1 MAISK
6 QSIDD
11 IRTKADIVTEICS
24 RLELKKRGINYI
36 GLCPFHAEKS
46 PSFNVSITK
55 QFFHCFGCGK
65 SGDVIQFLMDH
76 DGMQFHE
83 AVHDLGERMGIK
95 VEEDQD
101 EQSIKEAQE
110 KRKVSASLEDVC
122 QSAASFYQREFLAS
136 STAQAYA
143 LKRGLSMEIIE
154 TYGIGYAPNPSS
166 RKALAGAFADYTDS
180 TFLIEAGLVAQ
191 SPEQDM
197 VRYDRFRGRLMFPIK
212 NVRGKCIGFGGRVLG
227 DEKPKYLNSPETTI
241 FTKHKVLYGL
251 HEARSAI
258 TAEKIAFIAEGYMD
272 VVSMAQYGVG
282 NAVAAMGTALTEDHL
297 RVLLRFTDQIC
308 FVFDG
313 DSPGRAAAERAVR
326 VALPL
331 LEPRHGFSFLTLPDE
346 MDPDDYLRAH
356 GKDAFLLA
364 AKSAPTLSQFM
375 LQTLMSQFGVDGKLV
390 SAEAKT
396 QYSVAARDLCHQIAQ
411 SNPLRDLLLQEI
423 DTVVGRAPRLSVQER
438 FRNAAAD
445 ASSSGSFNSSS
456 PFDPSNPQG
465 GHAGGST
472 QALLPKK
479 AWLPREEWLKT
490 QKANGAGSSFSSS
503 SRPAYLPSL
512 RQTPAMEKKTI
523 WERLVNAVVIA
534 PQEAHAVAAN
544 ITAFLDNDS
553 VEETPLILILDQCGD
568 MAFHPERHA
577 PDQLQAAI
585 DLLRN
590 AQKVIIR
597 QRMTD
602 VSKELKKMRA
612 DGEISESEY
621 VQKMMKVVA

>member
-11 IRTKADIVTEICS
+11 IRTKADIVTEIGS
-24 RLELKKRGINYI
+24 RLELKKRGINYV

-122 QSAASFYQREFLAS
+122 ESAASFYQREFLAS
-136 STAQAYA
+136 PVAQAYA

-166 RKALAGAFADYTDS
+166 RKALAGAFPDYTDS

-258 TAEKIAFIAEGYMD
+258 TTEKIAFIAEGYMD

-313 DSPGRAAAERAVR
+313 DSPGRAAAERAIR
-326 VALPL
+326 IALPL

-438 FRNAAAD
+438 FRNMAAAD
-445 ASSSGSFNSSS
+445 ASGSSS
-456 PFDPSNPQG
+456 FDHQSSL
-465 GHAGGST
+465 ADSST

-490 QKANGAGSSFSSS
+490 QKANGGAGGGAGGAGSSFSSKS
-503 SRPAYLPSL
+503 AYLPIL

-612 DGEISESEY
+612 DGEITESEY
-621 VQKMMKVVA
+621 LQKMMKVVA